1 MDGARSGIGQRVI
14 AGIAALVVAVGCASA
29 SGPVRAAAR
38 GGDIAR
44 ASTLYASYVEQRGD
58 SDPDTLAYVAAEV
71 LRHAAMSDDPTERA
85 QGFGALLSA
94 GALGR
99 EILESLVDRPGVVG
113 DRAASALFV
122 QDGRRGTRPSRL
134 RAALASDDVE
144 RRVAGLVTVRGRAG
158 VTAVLR
164 AMTDASPRV
173 RAVATQQLARL
184 RGDPRGFDALAQRL
198 RDDDDPGVRAAAV
211 MALGGRGEDAADA
224 LLAALD
230 DRDVAV
236 RMAAPSSLMSAA
248 PEVAR
253 ARLSTLLTQPPTMF
267 SLEVARVLGA
277 HGDEAAAR
285 YVLDV
290 LRDGPRAL
298 RAQAAVGAGALRE
311 STRAEL
317 LPLLRDEDPEV
328 LLRVAAILARD
339 DAHREAAL
347 AALRPL
353 ARSPS
358 AFDSVRALGVLA
370 QHGDPSARDP
380 LRAALASATEPRVRR
395 LAVLAWPDATRGAD
409 DCDALLPLLRDPDR
423 SVALLA
429 AVELLVMASR

>member
-94 GALGR
+94 GALGH

-164 AMTDASPRV
+164 AMTRRSSS
-173 RAVATQQLARL
+173 RACA
-184 RGDPRGFDALAQRL
+184 
-198 RDDDDPGVRAAAV
+198 
-211 MALGGRGEDAADA
+211 
-224 LLAALD
+224 
-230 DRDVAV
+230 
-236 RMAAPSSLMSAA
+236 
-248 PEVAR
+248 
-253 ARLSTLLTQPPTMF
+253 
-267 SLEVARVLGA
+267 
-277 HGDEAAAR
+277 
-285 YVLDV
+285 
-290 LRDGPRAL
+290 
-298 RAQAAVGAGALRE
+298 
-311 STRAEL
+311 
-317 LPLLRDEDPEV
+317 
-328 LLRVAAILARD
+328 
-339 DAHREAAL
+339 
-347 AALRPL
+347 
-353 ARSPS
+353 
-358 AFDSVRALGVLA
+358 
-370 QHGDPSARDP
+370 
-380 LRAALASATEPRVRR
+380 
-395 LAVLAWPDATRGAD
+395 ATRGAST
-409 DCDALLPLLRDPDR
+409 R
-423 SVALLA
+423 SRSGSATTTTPA
-429 AVELLVMASR
+429 CARPR